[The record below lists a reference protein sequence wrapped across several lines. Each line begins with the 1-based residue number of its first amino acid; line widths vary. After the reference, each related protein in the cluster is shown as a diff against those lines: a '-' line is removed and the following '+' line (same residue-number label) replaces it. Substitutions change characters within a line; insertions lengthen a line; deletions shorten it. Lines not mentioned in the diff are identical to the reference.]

1 MEKTWLLFQVIDQQH
16 RTKMFEAPVTDY
28 AYLDGEEKLLK
39 GLTLQQFTDD
49 RL

>member
-1 MEKTWLLFQVIDQQH
+1 VEKTWLLFQVIDQQH

-39 GLTLQQFTDD
+39 GERAHPSTIY
-49 RL
+49 